1 MVEHNFRPFAMNTRL
16 TSLPLA
22 GAILMVVLGA
32 TSAAAAGDTPARWND
47 KPLDLSV
54 PKEAEAWVGVRTK
67 AREAEPQRAQREM
80 LARPDQPL
88 ARKPY
93 GAGYEARTSGTTPG
107 TPRASETGAMPP
119 GTARGYGPPAS
130 PGRPAGRG
138 PR

>member
-1 MVEHNFRPFAMNTRL
+1 MVEHNFGPFAMNTRL
-16 TSLPLA
+16 TGLPLA
-22 GAILMVVLGA
+22 GAILMVALGA
-32 TSAAAAGDTPARWND
+32 TSAATAGDTPARSND

-54 PKEAEAWVGVRTK
+54 PKEAEAWVGVHTK
-67 AREAEPQRAQREM
+67 AREAEPQRAQREV

-93 GAGYEARTSGTTPG
+93 GAGYEARAAGAAPG

-119 GTARGYGPPAS
+119 GTARAYGPSAM

-138 PR
+138 SR